1 MTIYVTPDD
10 TFTWGFRELPA
21 TRGERMYKDFY
32 HMKTEAFSSQP
43 LPNVFFN
50 SRSHKEAWHYLAY
63 GIESKEPYLLLSGEY
78 GMGKTTLCLRLIQ
91 ALKGRRLP
99 FVFVSTPIDSYAAL
113 LRKIAFCL
121 GISLEQEEESAVQ
134 SLICNYFENHEDAK
148 GISIIVDDVQEMDIL
163 TLNKLR
169 LFANFNIEGFFPIRL
184 LFFSY
189 LSFLD
194 KLKSDIFQP
203 LNQRIKRR
211 YSLEPFNFQETR
223 EYIYFRLVRSGAHG
237 VPLFTDDAIQGIFDH
252 SKGIPR
258 IINNICDG
266 CLLLGA
272 SQGLTTIDKT
282 IVTGAIGSIE
292 GTHVRSAPPPVQL
305 SAEAARQPAM
315 AAPRPVKEDAA
326 APFTVER
333 GPLPGGPQEEDAA
346 RVNVD
351 YLTGGGIDIQ
361 PQKRAGPRK
370 GSSLKIFVII
380 AAMMFICGII
390 LAISFD
396 FRTLIQPL
404 TDFFARL
411 LVH

>member
-1 MTIYVTPDD
+1 M
-10 TFTWGFRELPA
+10 
-21 TRGERMYKDFY
+21 
-32 HMKTEAFSSQP
+32 
-43 LPNVFFN
+43 
-50 SRSHKEAWHYLAY
+50 
-63 GIESKEPYLLLSGEY
+63 
-78 GMGKTTLCLRLIQ
+78 
-91 ALKGRRLP
+91 
-99 FVFVSTPIDSYAAL
+99 
-113 LRKIAFCL
+113 
-121 GISLEQEEESAVQ
+121 
-134 SLICNYFENHEDAK
+134 
-148 GISIIVDDVQEMDIL
+148 
-163 TLNKLR
+163 
-169 LFANFNIEGFFPIRL
+169 
-184 LFFSY
+184 
-189 LSFLD
+189 
-194 KLKSDIFQP
+194 
-203 LNQRIKRR
+203 
-211 YSLEPFNFQETR
+211 
-223 EYIYFRLVRSGAHG
+223 
-237 VPLFTDDAIQGIFDH
+237 PLFTDDAMQSIFDH

-305 SAEAARQPAM
+305 SAEEVRQPAM

-346 RVNVD
+346 APFTVERGPLPSGPQEEEEEDAASVNVD

-361 PQKRAGPRK
+361 PQKREGARK
-370 GSSLKIFVII
+370 RSSLKIFVII

-411 LVH
+411 PVH

>member
-1 MTIYVTPDD
+1 
-10 TFTWGFRELPA
+10 
-21 TRGERMYKDFY
+21 
-32 HMKTEAFSSQP
+32 
-43 LPNVFFN
+43 
-50 SRSHKEAWHYLAY
+50 
-63 GIESKEPYLLLSGEY
+63 
-78 GMGKTTLCLRLIQ
+78 
-91 ALKGRRLP
+91 
-99 FVFVSTPIDSYAAL
+99 
-113 LRKIAFCL
+113 
-121 GISLEQEEESAVQ
+121 
-134 SLICNYFENHEDAK
+134 
-148 GISIIVDDVQEMDIL
+148 MDIL